1 MDFKKIQKGL
11 RVSQG
16 PQSRQGQTPRRQRSR
31 QGDDISKQGPSG
43 QRRGQ
48 GHGLT
53 RALVLQHV
61 PRSKKACLEHCSGNV
76 FWLLEGQI
84 LDPSAHRMMNTE
96 RNGRRP
102 LQSYAS
108 VRTHTHTHA
117 WANRGTETT
126 ALGPRP
132 PSGPRMR
139 QLGHELLLPTHA
151 TLPAALLA
159 ATGLLARAA
168 LAPTAPS
175 RKAEQWRS

>member
-1 MDFKKIQKGL
+1 MYNEREWKE
-11 RVSQG
+11 RE
-16 PQSRQGQTPRRQRSR
+16 RER
-31 QGDDISKQGPSG
+31 
-43 QRRGQ
+43 
-48 GHGLT
+48 
-53 RALVLQHV
+53 
-61 PRSKKACLEHCSGNV
+61 
-76 FWLLEGQI
+76 EG
-84 LDPSAHRMMNTE
+84 E
-96 RNGRRP
+96 RKRERE
-102 LQSYAS
+102 
-108 VRTHTHTHA
+108 HA